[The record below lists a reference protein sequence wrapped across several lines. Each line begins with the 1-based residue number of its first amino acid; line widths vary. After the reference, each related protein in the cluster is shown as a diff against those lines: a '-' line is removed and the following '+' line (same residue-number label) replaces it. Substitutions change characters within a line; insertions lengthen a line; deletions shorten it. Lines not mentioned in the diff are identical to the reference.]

1 MEQNDLVLNALDT
14 FVVENKSNIERINKE
29 NKPLYNAVLDALVFL
44 NKRFGNENVTKMDI
58 IKGEPVEIST
68 QEDIVEEEQPKE
80 YEPQVG
86 DTFYHKSEKNQIYI
100 LSKKQLD
107 GSFDISWLS
116 RGNKIR
122 GLHNEGIILIKKY
135 FKDGTYVLVDR
146 RVDVDSFLNPTQVQ
160 KSKQILFPTPK
171 FKLGDEFYSINSG
184 GSEYIEIFYI
194 GNSDAS
200 FIIHNISDG
209 SKQRSEEPIEDINGY
224 IDSGLWIERT
234 PSSTQPQPTQSAIV
248 PQFQKGDI
256 FTSSWFPNSIIEV
269 GIIGNE
275 YVDYTIKSTS
285 SNKISYQADTIGDIN
300 HFIKKGD
307 WVKIPSTPT
316 QAPTPTKKPR
326 AKNPNQAR
334 IKEIKEAIEG
344 LELLADMGDTDAQNE
359 INALND
365 ELKSLK

>member
-1 MEQNDLVLNALDT
+1 MEQNDLVLNAIDT

-44 NKRFGNENVTKMDI
+44 NKRFGNENVTKLDI

-68 QEDIVEEEQPKE
+68 QEEVVVEENKPF
-80 YEPQVG
+80 EPQVG
-86 DTFYHKSEKNQIYI
+86 DTFYHKLDKDQIYL
-100 LSKKQLD
+100 LS
-107 GSFDISWLS
+107 GYSNGEFEISWVDRTTKYPHS
-116 RGNKIR
+116 T
-122 GLHNEGIILIKKY
+122 NEAERVVKKH
-135 FKDGTYVLVDR
+135 FEDGVYVLVNR
-146 RVDVDSFLNPTQVQ
+146 GVDVDSFLNPTQVQ

-269 GIIGNE
+269 GIIWNE

-334 IKEIKEAIEG
+334 IKEIKEQIDG
-344 LELLADMGDTDAQNE
+344 LQILADMGDSDAINE